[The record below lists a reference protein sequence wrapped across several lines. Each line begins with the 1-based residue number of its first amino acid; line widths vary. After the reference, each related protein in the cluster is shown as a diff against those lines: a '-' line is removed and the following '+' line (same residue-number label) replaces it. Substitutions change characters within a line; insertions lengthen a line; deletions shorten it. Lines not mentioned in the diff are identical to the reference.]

1 MQRARVHT
9 VRDFGVSFCI
19 PASLRRTVHEDIPIK
34 LRKLSYALGAKVCD
48 IDVAKP
54 MSEQAFGEIYKAF
67 LDHGIL
73 LFRNQDVT
81 REQHI
86 ELSRRFGE
94 LDRHEALPRDRHP
107 DYPELLMVTNE
118 PKADGSPSDTKY
130 TGRQWHSDMSF
141 TTAPSLGSL
150 LKSYAVPEV
159 GGDTLF
165 ANMYMAYD
173 TLSDGM
179 KKLIARLHGIHLSGT
194 RKLANDTTGLDRA
207 EEQKR
212 INPPVAQPVVRV
224 HPETG
229 RKALYIGEKVKR
241 FDGMTESESK
251 PLIDFLV
258 RHATRAEFL
267 YRHQWKKNDIVAWD
281 NRCVMHQALG
291 DFDDTQLRHMERTT
305 VLGTPSGYVVA

>member
-1 MQRARVHT
+1 MPT
-9 VRDFGVSFCI
+9 
-19 PASLRRTVHEDIPIK
+19 IK
-34 LRKLSYALGAKVCD
+34 LRKLSYALGAEVCD
-48 IDVAKP
+48 IDLSKP
-54 MSEQAFGEIYKAF
+54 MSEQHFGEIYKAF
-67 LDHGIL
+67 LDNGIL
-73 LFRNQDVT
+73 LFRNQDIT

-86 ELSRRFGE
+86 EFSRRFGE
-94 LDRHEALPRDRHP
+94 LDRHESLPRDRHKE
-107 DYPELLMVTNE
+107 YPELLMVTNE

-165 ANMYMAYD
+165 ANMYLAYD

-179 KKLIARLHGIHLSGT
+179 RKLIANLHGIHLSGT
-194 RKLANDTTGLDRA
+194 RKIANETTGIERA
-207 EEQKR
+207 DEQR
-212 INPPVAQPVVRV
+212 RLNPPVAQPVVRV

-241 FDGMTESESK
+241 FEGMTEEESR
-251 PLIDFLV
+251 PLIDYLV
-258 RHATRAEFL
+258 GHATRAEFL
-267 YRHQWKKNDIVAWD
+267 YRHQWKKNDILAWD

>member
-1 MQRARVHT
+1 MA
-9 VRDFGVSFCI
+9 
-19 PASLRRTVHEDIPIK
+19 LK
-34 LRKLSYALGAKVCD
+34 LRKLSYALGAEVCGV
-48 IDVAKP
+48 DVSRP
-54 MSEQAFGEIYKAF
+54 MSESTFGEIYQAF
-67 LDHGIL
+67 LAHGIL
-73 LFRNQDVT
+73 LFRDQDVS
-81 REQHI
+81 RGQHI
-86 ELSRRFGE
+86 EFSRRFGD

-118 PKADGSPSDTKY
+118 AKRDGSPSDTQY

-165 ANMYMAYD
+165 ANMYRAYD
-173 TLSDGM
+173 ALSAGM
-179 KKLIARLHGIHLSGT
+179 KKLIADLHGIHLSGT
-194 RKLANDTTGLDRA
+194 RKLANETTGIVRA

-241 FDGMTESESK
+241 FDGMTEEESQ
-251 PLIDFLV
+251 PLIEYLV
-258 RHATRAEFL
+258 RHATRPEFL
-267 YRHQWKKNDIVAWD
+267 YRHPWRKNDLLAWD

-291 DFDDTQLRHMERTT
+291 DFDETQLRHLERTT
-305 VLGTPSGYVVA
+305 VLGTPSGYVVT

>member
-1 MQRARVHT
+1 MA
-9 VRDFGVSFCI
+9 
-19 PASLRRTVHEDIPIK
+19 LK
-34 LRKLSYALGAKVCD
+34 LRKLSYALGAEVCD
-48 IDVAKP
+48 IDVAWP
-54 MSEQAFGEIYKAF
+54 MGERQFGEIYKAF

-86 ELSRRFGE
+86 EFSRRFGE

-107 DYPELLMVTNE
+107 GYPELLMVTNE
-118 PKADGSPSDTKY
+118 PKPDGSPSDTQY

-165 ANMYMAYD
+165 ANMTLAYD
-173 TLSDGM
+173 ALSGGM
-179 KKLIARLHGIHLSGT
+179 KKLIADLHGIHLSGT
-194 RKLANDTTGLDRA
+194 RKLANDNTGIERMA
-207 EEQKR
+207 EQKR

-241 FDGMTESESK
+241 FDGMTEEESR
-251 PLIDFLV
+251 PLIDYLV
-258 RHATRAEFL
+258 RHATRPEFV
-267 YRHQWKKNDIVAWD
+267 YRHQWRKNDILAWD

-291 DFDDTQLRHMERTT
+291 DFDETQLRHMERTT
-305 VLGTPSGYVVA
+305 VLGTPSGYVVTGG